1 MALRIAQLAF
11 DRLISD
17 VEREVL
23 RFPIANGHEDL
34 LRSSFQAEA
43 GPLIPKT
50 TTLAQDQL
58 EEIAEKAR
66 TIFRHHCWVNLLDP
80 RWDFVRTRMVKHM
93 NDVTSSHQSTAASS
107 GGIPDWAPPPPRGK
121 HVKGQ
126 PVACQLCGRAVVA
139 PLDHLAYQHGID
151 NRVNRYTLREVHI
164 AKMNRDVV
172 VQHLVQDGAEL
183 NQLMADILAID
194 RKLYSLPVGYRSR
207 HGLPLIGRW
216 ETDCN
221 HPSFIVDTKQ
231 GQTKQALVDKLVGLR
246 MAGLR
251 QGKLHSYVGF
261 GTYSEV
267 LANLKEVLTK
277 VEESLAMASPD
288 WEGWKDI
295 EDKEDA

>member
-80 RWDFVRTRMVKHM
+80 RWDF
-93 NDVTSSHQSTAASS
+93 
-107 GGIPDWAPPPPRGK
+107 
-121 HVKGQ
+121 
-126 PVACQLCGRAVVA
+126 
-139 PLDHLAYQHGID
+139 HGID